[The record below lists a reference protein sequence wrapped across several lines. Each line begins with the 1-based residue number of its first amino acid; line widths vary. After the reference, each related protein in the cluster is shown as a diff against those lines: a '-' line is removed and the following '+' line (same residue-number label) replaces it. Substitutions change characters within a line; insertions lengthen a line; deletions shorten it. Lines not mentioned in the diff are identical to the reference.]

1 MEEKSIVL
9 LNLFQTTIRNIGLY
23 TSVSFGALGYSR
35 FYRNQN
41 NRIYNIALIIV
52 SILFSL
58 GSYIISKNLLHDLNR
73 YKEKGNKKLIDKYLI
88 IPNTTIY
95 ISLGLTLL
103 ATFTLFRE
111 VFN

>member
-23 TSVSFGALGYSR
+23 ISVSFGALGYSR

-41 NRIYNIALIIV
+41 KVYNIALIIV

-58 GSYIISKNLLHDLNR
+58 GSYILSKNLLHDLNR